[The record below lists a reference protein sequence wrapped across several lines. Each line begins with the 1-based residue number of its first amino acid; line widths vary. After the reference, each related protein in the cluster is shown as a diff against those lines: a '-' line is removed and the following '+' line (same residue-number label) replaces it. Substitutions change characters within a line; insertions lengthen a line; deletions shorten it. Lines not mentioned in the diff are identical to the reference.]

1 MLKKLSIL
9 FLFVLISIQAVEA
22 NYNFAVHT
30 DSHPW
35 AREDLKG
42 ALKEIDTLI
51 EKIDGVVNLEA
62 FDPKDIKGLADWV
75 ASHTEGGGNTLI
87 LTGIT
92 PSTIYPIGNAKP
104 DGSLLEE
111 FLDAGNTIFN
121 TGEYTF
127 YTSEGPAETNGQAA
141 LPNVVDV
148 PEAHVWMNRGPD
160 AWDAAPVEMTPTKE
174 GEDLIPSLKKY
185 NTSYPFHLDDYEKSP
200 WELEIALAENDDKD
214 PRVEPA
220 VLINTETGGRL
231 GIFVQTYV
239 GDVPHP
245 GVSWGAI
252 MGEFIVN
259 YFVPEV
265 LAVEPTDDKLTTTWG
280 KLKSPH

>member
-1 MLKKLSIL
+1 MLKKLIIL
-9 FLFVLISIQAVEA
+9 CLIVLVSSQAEA
-22 NYNFAVHT
+22 NYNFAIHT

-35 AREDLKG
+35 AREDPKG
-42 ALKEIDTLI
+42 AQAEIDTVIKLI
-51 EKIDGVVNLEA
+51 DNKVNLTA

-75 ASHTEGGGNTLI
+75 AAHTEGGGNTLI

-92 PSTIYPIGNAKP
+92 PSTIYPISNAKP

-127 YTSEGPAETNGQAA
+127 YTSEGPAETNGQVA
-141 LPNVVDV
+141 LGHVVDV
-148 PEAHVWMNRGPD
+148 PEAHVWMGRGPD
-160 AWDAAPVEMTPTKE
+160 AWQGNPVEMTPTQE
-174 GEDLIPSLKKY
+174 GKDFIPSLKKY
-185 NTSYPFHLDDYEKSP
+185 NTSYPFHVEDFEKSP
-200 WELEIALAENDDKD
+200 WEMEIALAENTKDDLRID
-214 PRVEPA
+214 PGVMF
-220 VLINTETGGRL
+220 NTETGGRL

-252 MGEFIVN
+252 MGEFILN
-259 YFVPEV
+259 YYLPET
-265 LAVEPTDDKLTTTWG
+265 LSVEPIDKLTTTWG
-280 KLKSPH
+280 KLKSPY